1 MYCTIRGLSGESKD
15 ALLGAMLNLNSHFVQ
30 FALKDITAYG
40 FALRLTGKATCYH
53 IIASTNVTRV
63 QRGFPRPWVS
73 VAHTFNNGE
82 MLLDN
87 SHSCAIHDWHLPS
100 DKTKVVHIS
109 KLETLI
115 RGYKAAPQT
124 KNPHSSIPF
133 MGSYETGNVNE
144 KDTIRRTMYI
154 QSCDEILKLLQ
165 HHGCTNVTKRLD
177 LGQCAQDPVSYGGFG
192 DVYTGTLGDGLNV
205 AMKCLRVTT
214 RADGVETRSHLKRA
228 AHEVY
233 VWSKCKHSNVLE
245 LVGVAQYRSRIV
257 MVSPWMKQGNLVT
270 FLSKNPDVD
279 KYCAQVA
286 EGVAHLHGHGIVS
299 LNTKVNPID
308 NGIPK
313 LTDFGSAQIDW
324 CTLEFTGSTKIQT
337 TMSFSLP
344 QAPEILKTRGNLKL
358 TTATDV
364 YSLGMVSHAAL
375 KLNSMAESS
384 TDSLAITGSTPY
396 SDYEGMVPTGKI
408 TEGLKPARPKKYL
421 PKNYKQA
428 NVIWGLL
435 THCWELEPE
444 NRPSAIEVAGALHDV
459 STDINSEQSSNIG
472 RPMGPEE
479 LQEFSTS
486 GSEHESNNESEPG
499 APGQAL
505 DTPKS
510 SPTKKRGRPLGSK
523 NKQKIP
529 QREGPQE
536 EGLEENA
543 NNMDMG
549 QGGTVPES
557 STRRGPGRPPGVKN
571 KPKNPT

>member
-1 MYCTIRGLSGESKD
+1 
-15 ALLGAMLNLNSHFVQ
+15 
-30 FALKDITAYG
+30 
-40 FALRLTGKATCYH
+40 
-53 IIASTNVTRV
+53 
-63 QRGFPRPWVS
+63 
-73 VAHTFNNGE
+73 
-82 MLLDN
+82 
-87 SHSCAIHDWHLPS
+87 
-100 DKTKVVHIS
+100 
-109 KLETLI
+109 
-115 RGYKAAPQT
+115 
-124 KNPHSSIPF
+124 
-133 MGSYETGNVNE
+133 MGSHETGNVNE
-144 KDTIRRTMYI
+144 KDKIRGTM
-154 QSCDEILKLLQ
+154 SCDEILKLLQ
-165 HHGCTNVTKRLD
+165 HHGCTDVTKRLD
-177 LGQCAQDPVSYGGFG
+177 LGQCVQDPVSYGGFG
-192 DVYTGTLGDGLNV
+192 DVYTGTLYDRLNV

-214 RADGVETRSHLKRA
+214 QANGVETRSHLKRA

-279 KYCAQVA
+279 KYAICAQVA
-286 EGVAHLHGHGIVS
+286 EGVAHLHGHGIIHGDIKGS
-299 LNTKVNPID
+299 NILMSD

-337 TMSFSLP
+337 TMSFS
-344 QAPEILKTRGNLKL
+344 APEILKTRGNLKL

-364 YSLGMVSHAAL
+364 YSLGMTVLFAL
-375 KLNSMAESS
+375 QE
-384 TDSLAITGSTPY
+384 AITGSTPY

-408 TEGLKPARPKKYL
+408 IEGLKPARPKKYL

-444 NRPSAIEVAGALHDV
+444 NRPSATEVAGALYDV
-459 STDINSEQSSNIG
+459 STDLNPEQSSNIG

-479 LQEFSTS
+479 FQDFSTS
-486 GSEHESNNESEPG
+486 GSEHESNNESEFG
-499 APGQAL
+499 VPGQAF
-505 DTPKS
+505 DTPRS
-510 SPTKKRGRPLGSK
+510 SPIKKRGRPLGSK
-523 NKQKIP
+523 NKPKLP

-557 STRRGPGRPPGVKN
+557 STRRGPGRPLGVKN

>member
-1 MYCTIRGLSGESKD
+1 
-15 ALLGAMLNLNSHFVQ
+15 
-30 FALKDITAYG
+30 
-40 FALRLTGKATCYH
+40 
-53 IIASTNVTRV
+53 
-63 QRGFPRPWVS
+63 
-73 VAHTFNNGE
+73 
-82 MLLDN
+82 
-87 SHSCAIHDWHLPS
+87 
-100 DKTKVVHIS
+100 
-109 KLETLI
+109 
-115 RGYKAAPQT
+115 
-124 KNPHSSIPF
+124 
-133 MGSYETGNVNE
+133 MGSHETGNVNE
-144 KDTIRRTMYI
+144 KDTIRRTMVNFFTVLLFDTLLKYI

-214 RADGVETRSHLKRA
+214 QANGVETRSHLKRA

-257 MVSPWMKQGNLVT
+257 MVSPWMKQGNLVM

-279 KYCAQVA
+279 KYAICAQVA
-286 EGVAHLHGHGIVS
+286 EGVAHLHGHGIIHGDIKGS
-299 LNTKVNPID
+299 NILMSD

-337 TMSFSLP
+337 TMSFS
-344 QAPEILKTRGNLKL
+344 APEILKTRGNLKL

-364 YSLGMVSHAAL
+364 YSLGMTVLYAL
-375 KLNSMAESS
+375 QE
-384 TDSLAITGSTPY
+384 AITGSTPY

-472 RPMGPEE
+472 RPMEPSTCQCNIIQGPEE

-523 NKQKIP
+523 NKHKIP
-529 QREGPQE
+529 HREGPQE

-571 KPKNPT
+571 KLKNPT

>member
-1 MYCTIRGLSGESKD
+1 
-15 ALLGAMLNLNSHFVQ
+15 
-30 FALKDITAYG
+30 
-40 FALRLTGKATCYH
+40 
-53 IIASTNVTRV
+53 
-63 QRGFPRPWVS
+63 
-73 VAHTFNNGE
+73 
-82 MLLDN
+82 
-87 SHSCAIHDWHLPS
+87 
-100 DKTKVVHIS
+100 
-109 KLETLI
+109 
-115 RGYKAAPQT
+115 
-124 KNPHSSIPF
+124 
-133 MGSYETGNVNE
+133 MGSHETGNVNE
-144 KDTIRRTMYI
+144 KDKIRGTM
-154 QSCDEILKLLQ
+154 SCDEILKLLQ
-165 HHGCTNVTKRLD
+165 HHGCTDVTKRLD
-177 LGQCAQDPVSYGGFG
+177 LGQCVQDPVSYGGFG
-192 DVYTGTLGDGLNV
+192 DVYTGTLYDRLNV

-214 RADGVETRSHLKRA
+214 QANGVETRSHLKRA

-279 KYCAQVA
+279 KYAICAQVA
-286 EGVAHLHGHGIVS
+286 EGVAHLHGHGIIHGDIKGS
-299 LNTKVNPID
+299 NILMSD

-337 TMSFSLP
+337 TMSFS
-344 QAPEILKTRGNLKL
+344 APEILKTRGNLKL

-364 YSLGMVSHAAL
+364 YSLGMTVLFAL
-375 KLNSMAESS
+375 QE
-384 TDSLAITGSTPY
+384 AITGSTPY

-408 TEGLKPARPKKYL
+408 IEGLKPARPKKYL

-444 NRPSAIEVAGALHDV
+444 NRPSATEVAGA
-459 STDINSEQSSNIG
+459 
-472 RPMGPEE
+472 GPEE
-479 LQEFSTS
+479 FQDFSTS
-486 GSEHESNNESEPG
+486 GSEHESNNESEFG
-499 APGQAL
+499 VPGQAF
-505 DTPKS
+505 DTPRS
-510 SPTKKRGRPLGSK
+510 SPIKKRGRPLGSK
-523 NKQKIP
+523 NKPKLP

-557 STRRGPGRPPGVKN
+557 STRRGPGRPLGVKN